1 MIDKE
6 RRNAYHRQYYE
17 LNLEKMRQRSR
28 DKYHRLKG
36 NWKANL
42 TPEKKAERHRKNYE
56 SQVKFI
62 EKTTGRKVI
71 SHAERRKKIA
81 VKEKIIKTPKL
92 KPKIEK
98 PFKANLKQEKIKPI
112 RTLKQVLNVLKK
124 DLKSN
129 LWSKSF
135 LLWTDK
141 NWEDFIKLENLTE

>member
-1 MIDKE
+1 MDKE

-28 DKYHRLKG
+28 DKYHRLKD

-62 EKTTGRKVI
+62 EKTTGRKVV
-71 SHAERRKKIA
+71 RRVK
-81 VKEKIIKTPKL
+81 KEKEIIIKPKVDKTPKL
-92 KPKIEK
+92 KPEIKK
-98 PFKANLKQEKIKPI
+98 PFKADLKQQKVKPI
-112 RTLKQVLNVLKK
+112 RTLEQVLNVLKK

-141 NWEDFIKLENLTE
+141 NWEDFIKLENQ